1 MFSKPFMWH
10 VGNMKKINTLR
21 QKKSSYRNKI
31 SITRHAGFTLI
42 ETLLAMVILSSAL
55 LLLTNSWSSSFL
67 RVRKT
72 QQQFEVA
79 SLLERKMTEVEIE
92 FKGKSLDEIP
102 EEKSDNFGD
111 KYPQYSWK
119 LNSKKLEI
127 PDLSSLLGGDDDGGG
142 GNQKM
147 MISLVKQLSETL
159 SKAIKEVTV
168 TVVFKPAKGKPLE
181 YSVTQY
187 FVDYDKE
194 FNFGMPT
201 GN

>member
-1 MFSKPFMWH
+1 MSPKKLVFR
-10 VGNMKKINTLR
+10 KKISCASNT
-21 QKKSSYRNKI
+21 
-31 SITRHAGFTLI
+31 GFTLI

-79 SLLERKMTEVEIE
+79 TLLERKMTEVEIE

-127 PDLSSLLGGDDDGGG
+127 PDLSSLLGGDDGGG
-142 GNQKM
+142 NNQKM
-147 MISLVKQLSETL
+147 MMSLVKQMARR

-168 TVVFKPAKGKPLE
+168 TVTFKPAKGKPLE

-194 FNFGMPT
+194 INFGMPT

>member
-1 MFSKPFMWH
+1 
-10 VGNMKKINTLR
+10 MKKVNK
-21 QKKSSYRNKI
+21 QCPQKI
-31 SITRHAGFTLI
+31 SFRKRISCASNTGFTLI

-79 SLLERKMTEVEIE
+79 TLLERKMTEVEIE

-127 PDLSSLLGGDDDGGG
+127 PDLSSLLGGDDSGGS
-142 GNQKM
+142 NQKM
-147 MISLVKQLSETL
+147 MMSLVKQMSETL

-168 TVVFKPAKGKPLE
+168 TVIFKPAKGKPLE

-194 FNFGMPT
+194 INFGMPT

>member
-1 MFSKPFMWH
+1 M
-10 VGNMKKINTLR
+10 GNMKKVNKQCPKNISFR
-21 QKKSSYRNKI
+21 KKI
-31 SITRHAGFTLI
+31 SCASNTGFTLI

-79 SLLERKMTEVEIE
+79 TLLERKMTEVEIE

-127 PDLSSLLGGDDDGGG
+127 PDLSSLLGGDDGGG
-142 GNQKM
+142 NNQKM
-147 MISLVKQLSETL
+147 MMSLVKQMSETL

-168 TVVFKPAKGKPLE
+168 TVTFKPAKGKPLE

-194 FNFGMPT
+194 INFGMPT

>member
-1 MFSKPFMWH
+1 MERAK
-10 VGNMKKINTLR
+10 NNN
-21 QKKSSYRNKI
+21 QNKAHTQLT
-31 SITRHAGFTLI
+31 SGFTLI
-42 ETLLAMVILSSAL
+42 ETLLAVVILSSAL
-55 LLLTNSWSSSFL
+55 LLLTNSWSGSFL

-79 SLLERKMTEVEIE
+79 TLLERKMTEVEIE
-92 FKGKSLDEIP
+92 YKGKSLDEIP

-127 PDLSSLLGGDDDGGG
+127 PDLSSLLGEDS
-142 GNQKM
+142 GNNNQQM
-147 MISLVKQLSETL
+147 MVSLVKQLSENL

-168 TVVFKPAKGKPLE
+168 TVIFKPAKGKPLE

-194 FNFGMPT
+194 INFGMPT